1 MTSRTVL
8 FFGSFNPIH
17 RGHLQIARYM
27 LDGGYGSRVW
37 FVVSPQNPW
46 KADAGLLE
54 EERRLEMVRRAIAG
68 DARMEACDVEFSM
81 PRPSYTYHTLCAL
94 RERYPGMEFALA
106 IGGDNLERF
115 PEWRQAEDILTEFP
129 VLVYPRPGARIPSWS
144 EGRVTV
150 VDAPQTDISS
160 TEIRRKVRA
169 GEPLTGEVPPAI
181 RGLVEK
187 YYRRQ

>member
-27 LDGGYGSRVW
+27 LDEGYGSRVW

-46 KADAGLLE
+46 KADTGLLE
-54 EERRLEMVRRAIAG
+54 EGRRLEMVRRAIAG
-68 DARMEACDVEFSM
+68 DARMEACDVEFAM
-81 PRPSYTYHTLCAL
+81 PRPSYTYRTLCVL
-94 RERYPGMEFALA
+94 RNRYPGREFALA

-129 VLVYPRPGARIPSWS
+129 VLVYPRPGARIPSWA

-150 VDAPQTDISS
+150 ADAPQTDVSS

-169 GEPLTGEVPPAI
+169 GESLTDEVPPAI
-181 RGLVEK
+181 LPLVEK